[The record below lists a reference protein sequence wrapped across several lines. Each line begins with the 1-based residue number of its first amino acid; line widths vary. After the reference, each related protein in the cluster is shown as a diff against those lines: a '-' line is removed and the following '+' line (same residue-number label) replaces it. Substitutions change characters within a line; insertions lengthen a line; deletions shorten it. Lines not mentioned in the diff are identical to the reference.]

1 MKVCKKRLERME
13 GSLFNSNK
21 KGLFFYL
28 LKLRMKNDNLL
39 SLLGLCVLSLL
50 IGFILFVMVGYFVE
64 FDNKR
69 LLVLCAFVINS
80 ISLFI
85 SWFFI
90 FYTKNMIVDYVNL
103 KTLIDKL
110 KYNNDLLKKVMRLYN
125 EQGFILNVQ
134 KSKIERIIALE
145 KELLVKQ
152 NIDNCIIQEKCSN

>member
-134 KSKIERIIALE
+134 KSKIEKVGHFDTHSPFFIL
-145 KELLVKQ
+145 
-152 NIDNCIIQEKCSN
+152 